1 MLLRGSLLLRRHQLS
16 SHLWLGVP
24 AVLRQ
29 LHYDRGT
36 CNQAMGSSLWEVG
49 QLSTSV
55 SVAQGRLSWGGV
67 SCSLSQKGKICKPF
81 IFSFSASS
89 PPKFSLPGSCHLRE
103 VRILNPYLE
112 SPLQGRR
119 NAT

>member
-1 MLLRGSLLLRRHQLS
+1 MLAGVAAPSPASAQL
-16 SHLWLGVP
+16 P
-24 AVLRQ
+24 
-29 LHYDRGT
+29 
-36 CNQAMGSSLWEVG
+36 
-49 QLSTSV
+49 
-55 SVAQGRLSWGGV
+55 SVARSACSASATSLRSRNLQPGHGFLPVGGGPAFHL
-67 SCSLSQKGKICKPF
+67 SLSGARQTILGGSPTPYPKRAKTF

-103 VRILNPYLE
+103 VLILNPYLE